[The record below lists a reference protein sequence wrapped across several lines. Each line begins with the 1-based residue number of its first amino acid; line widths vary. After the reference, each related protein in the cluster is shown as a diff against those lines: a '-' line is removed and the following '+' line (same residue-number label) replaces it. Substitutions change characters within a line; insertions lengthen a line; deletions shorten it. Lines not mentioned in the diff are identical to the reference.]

1 MTDSLIDTVLGQY
14 HLRRELGRGG
24 MGEVYLAHEQG
35 LERLVAVKVLPD
47 VYASRPDALQRFY
60 REARAAASI
69 NHPNVVTIH
78 NVGEESGR
86 HFIAMEYIDGPTV
99 EALLRGT
106 RPINLRWVLGITRQV
121 LKGLAEAHRLKI
133 VHRDIKPHNIMIDR
147 TGRVKVL
154 DFGIARVLSESGTGT
169 EEGQVPGTPSYMS
182 PEQVNGQRLDGRS
195 DIFSLGVVMYRMVAG
210 ELPFRGANRNA
221 TMRRI
226 VEDTAPPLLRFNPDT
241 PREIVDLINRAMLKN
256 PDGRFQTALE
266 MLAAVERIISGEKER
281 GLPDDQNPYLKPLPM
296 MRPPAAVGATSDS
309 VSPFVPAGRP
319 APTIERIEGQAA
331 QAAGSNPGSDPS
343 APDIARPQSNS
354 AEKPSPAL
362 AVGPE
367 PPLPD
372 TMICRACKAANA
384 LPYLFCE
391 SCGAPRVE
399 FGRWRIFTNC
409 TLALLAF
416 LGLHLMKADPDF
428 SSGLSLMNALFTW
441 DWPVFL
447 LYAFFFWQFML
458 ALTAGAWRLSLRTS
472 AWFGGFVLAAL
483 AVIET
488 VQRAGAGF
496 LLELINSIPQIA
508 REFPLQFFGGLG
520 GLMLIV
526 LLPCFVRWGR
536 KFGWT
541 MAYRLVILSVSAG
554 CFALLGAGHLLTL
567 LARAGWIEDAGALLR
582 AFDSQARP
590 DFEAVLWPTGV
601 RLLTL
606 LVIELFVYASIRGY
620 AAGRGR
626 RIVARRE
633 ALADQGGFG
642 RGLIM
647 LAQIVRQMGST
658 AEQMTL
664 HLLATLREL
673 GRDLAL
679 VFRAFLREVFFPTLA
694 MAAACALLLMLTE
707 ATSAYLAESSLLA
720 LPQLLGGMV
729 AIVAAAVVFLGCKTR
744 LRWSSIAAFYAQF
757 IGWIIPNLVVFFML
771 ISLSLFASTF
781 ALEHTPLLQ
790 TEVNPYRPGMVTG
803 TMGALL
809 LILVVVVLVRKRAVF
824 SEVTIETEPA
834 AATAAGTATAGAA
847 RSKEDSD
854 TNSGSIA
861 RGLGRVMAAADEAR
875 ERLKGKPAIVTKLAD
890 LRQKHDEKQ
899 AQLRSLENV
908 RASVSPATYNE
919 MTQRTRGEIEDL
931 ALEIARVQASIEEQL
946 TRKQRER
953 EELAA
958 RLAMLN
964 ARREEL
970 TQLAQAGALDDGG
983 YKIGLKQ
990 NKAES
995 EKLKIQL
1002 ESVEALIGFLKT

>member
-1 MTDSLIDTVLGQY
+1 
-14 HLRRELGRGG
+14 
-24 MGEVYLAHEQG
+24 
-35 LERLVAVKVLPD
+35 
-47 VYASRPDALQRFY
+47 
-60 REARAAASI
+60 
-69 NHPNVVTIH
+69 
-78 NVGEESGR
+78 
-86 HFIAMEYIDGPTV
+86 
-99 EALLRGT
+99 
-106 RPINLRWVLGITRQV
+106 
-121 LKGLAEAHRLKI
+121 
-133 VHRDIKPHNIMIDR
+133 
-147 TGRVKVL
+147 
-154 DFGIARVLSESGTGT
+154 
-169 EEGQVPGTPSYMS
+169 
-182 PEQVNGQRLDGRS
+182 
-195 DIFSLGVVMYRMVAG
+195 
-210 ELPFRGANRNA
+210 
-221 TMRRI
+221 
-226 VEDTAPPLLRFNPDT
+226 
-241 PREIVDLINRAMLKN
+241 
-256 PDGRFQTALE
+256 
-266 MLAAVERIISGEKER
+266 
-281 GLPDDQNPYLKPLPM
+281 
-296 MRPPAAVGATSDS
+296 
-309 VSPFVPAGRP
+309 
-319 APTIERIEGQAA
+319 
-331 QAAGSNPGSDPS
+331 
-343 APDIARPQSNS
+343 
-354 AEKPSPAL
+354 
-362 AVGPE
+362 
-367 PPLPD
+367 
-372 TMICRACKAANA
+372 
-384 LPYLFCE
+384 
-391 SCGAPRVE
+391 
-399 FGRWRIFTNC
+399 
-409 TLALLAF
+409 
-416 LGLHLMKADPDF
+416 
-428 SSGLSLMNALFTW
+428 
-441 DWPVFL
+441 
-447 LYAFFFWQFML
+447 
-458 ALTAGAWRLSLRTS
+458 
-472 AWFGGFVLAAL
+472 
-483 AVIET
+483 
-488 VQRAGAGF
+488 
-496 LLELINSIPQIA
+496 
-508 REFPLQFFGGLG
+508 
-520 GLMLIV
+520 
-526 LLPCFVRWGR
+526 
-536 KFGWT
+536 
-541 MAYRLVILSVSAG
+541 
-554 CFALLGAGHLLTL
+554 
-567 LARAGWIEDAGALLR
+567 
-582 AFDSQARP
+582 
-590 DFEAVLWPTGV
+590 
-601 RLLTL
+601 
-606 LVIELFVYASIRGY
+606 
-620 AAGRGR
+620 
-626 RIVARRE
+626 
-633 ALADQGGFG
+633 
-642 RGLIM
+642 
-647 LAQIVRQMGST
+647 
-658 AEQMTL
+658 
-664 HLLATLREL
+664 
-673 GRDLAL
+673 
-679 VFRAFLREVFFPTLA
+679 